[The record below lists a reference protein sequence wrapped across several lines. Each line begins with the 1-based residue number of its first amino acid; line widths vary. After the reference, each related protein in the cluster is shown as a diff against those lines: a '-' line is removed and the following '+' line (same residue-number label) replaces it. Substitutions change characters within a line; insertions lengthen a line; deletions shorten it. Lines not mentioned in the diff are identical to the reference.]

1 MPTIINPMDAFKTF
15 EPALRRGELAI
26 QRGTIHPEMIV
37 HLDHPV
43 GEMRLTYAKMRGESV
58 AAIAMIASAESLNGI
73 AVFQIGYAVPQHL
86 RKQGLAKLVAQ
97 AAIEEFTAGMKRN
110 GVQSFYLEAIVGVK
124 NIASHKVAEHVIG
137 GNTKKVSDSHSGEAA
152 LQYITKVGE

>member
-1 MPTIINPMDAFKTF
+1 
-15 EPALRRGELAI
+15 
-26 QRGTIHPEMIV
+26 
-37 HLDHPV
+37 
-43 GEMRLTYAKMRGESV
+43 MRGESV